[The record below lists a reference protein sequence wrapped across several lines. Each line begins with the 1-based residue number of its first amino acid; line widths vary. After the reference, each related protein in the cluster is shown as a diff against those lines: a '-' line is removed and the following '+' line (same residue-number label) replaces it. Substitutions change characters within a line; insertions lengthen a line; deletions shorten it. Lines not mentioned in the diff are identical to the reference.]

1 MARNDEGDFE
11 LVLGNRQLLS
21 VFFILVVLLGIF
33 FTMGYILGRSSEPA
47 SYASAPKRTAESRN
61 PIVVDPAPSS
71 EPTKP
76 VETAPAQK
84 PSAMTELVAQST
96 KQVTEPAK
104 PAPAHTAPPKTAEP
118 PKTATPPPP
127 QPKPPVATAP
137 ARTAG
142 TPAAGQ
148 TFLQVAAIAKSEADL
163 YADVLAKKGFP
174 SMVAPGPSATIFRVL
189 VGPLP
194 DSAAVAKTK
203 VDLEAVGIKSIIRKF

>member
-33 FTMGYILGRSSEPA
+33 FTMGYILGRSSGPA
-47 SYASAPKRTAESRN
+47 DYATAPRRTAESRN

-76 VETAPAQK
+76 VETAATQK
-84 PSAMTELVAQST
+84 PSAMTEPAAQPPKT
-96 KQVTEPAK
+96 VTEPAK
-104 PAPAHTAPPKTAEP
+104 PAPAQTAPPKTAEP

-127 QPKPPVATAP
+127 EPKHPVP
-137 ARTAG
+137 AKSAG
-142 TPAAGQ
+142 APAAGQ

-189 VGPLP
+189 VGPLA
-194 DSAAVAKTK
+194 DSAAVAKTRA
-203 VDLEAVGIKSIIRKF
+203 DLEAVGIKSIVRKF